1 MFHTFEGF
9 ENPGLSNPTRGR
21 NQRQPSVGRRVTT
34 LRACTSC
41 RHRKIKC
48 DGEKPC
54 EACRWYK
61 KADQCQYSD
70 PRPSRRHVE
79 KLSTTLDEFRGVL
92 EKLFPGFPAET
103 LVNLPR
109 EKLLDLV
116 GKGPSHVQTQPP
128 HPASPA
134 TSASAE
140 AHTSPASSE
149 DGNLESLQTIPDHT
163 SPLRPLRT
171 PAFPSGISDDVNAL
185 SLSAQQPSSYLGV
198 SSIHAVLKVIVWLD
212 PGSLTHLSRT
222 PAHGGR
228 RGSIDLSSS
237 PGSQHWPVHGFQ
249 PRLATPE
256 SRRASESQLLDAY
269 FTYVQPFVPLLD
281 EPAFRETYHSGRRSD
296 EQWLALLNIVLA
308 LGSIAACPAHDTSHQ
323 TYFLKCKELV
333 NLECLGSS
341 QLETIQT
348 LGLMGGYYLHY
359 TSQPNLAYAIMGAAL
374 RMAAALGL
382 HKELSDSQTGGS
394 RQRQSSTDQKRRVWW
409 SLFCLDTWGGM
420 TLGRP
425 SMGRLGPT
433 ITVKLPH
440 YREKGNVL
448 DILPLL
454 ENVRFCKIAT
464 QIQEVLAASP
474 LTKFH
479 EMTQL
484 DSQLLE
490 WYENLPYILKDHEP
504 CSEAIA
510 FTRTVMKWRYYN
522 QRMLLYRPTLLSYAM
537 RRVPYIVL
545 RSEER
550 LAIERCREI
559 AEMTIQDIATKAQDH
574 QMSGWN
580 AVWLIFQ
587 AAMVPLLGLFLN
599 DGTVDDPRATVE
611 ACQAQ
616 VETTMLVLARL
627 QSWSPTAKSTLDA
640 VSRLFEASKRNSA
653 LLSAASSIDS
663 GSCSNLCDGGGGMP
677 GAAAAAAGAGGLLPP
692 GVLVSLENG
701 FLDPFDPPFIDDSAG
716 QYLWD
721 FLSWSDSS
729 LLQGFAE
736 IDNGGGSFG
745 VLAGPGPEERHVK
758 YGGDPILLGGQLNDS
773 TFFVNPAAP
782 FY

>member
-149 DGNLESLQTIPDHT
+149 DGNLESLQAIPDHT
-163 SPLRPLRT
+163 SHLRNSRSA
-171 PAFPSGISDDVNAL
+171 AFPSGISDDVNAL

-222 PAHGGR
+222 PAFGGR

-237 PGSQHWPVHGFQ
+237 PESQTWPAHGLQ
-249 PRLATPE
+249 QRLATPE
-256 SRRASESQLLDAY
+256 FRRASEPQLLDAY

-281 EPAFRETYHSGRRSD
+281 EQSFRETYHSGRRAD

-308 LGSIAACPAHDTSHQ
+308 LGSIAASPARDTSHQ
-323 TYFLKCKELV
+323 TYFLKCKEYI

-382 HKELSDSQTGGS
+382 HKELSDNQNGGS
-394 RQRQSSTDQKRRVWW
+394 RQKQSSTDQKRRVWW

-474 LTKFH
+474 LTKYQ

-504 CSEAIA
+504 CSESIA

-550 LAIERCREI
+550 MAIERCREI
-559 AEMTIQDIATKAQDH
+559 AEATIQDIATKAQDH

-599 DGTVDDPRATVE
+599 DSTVDDPRATVE

-627 QSWSPTAKSTLDA
+627 QSWSPTAKSTLEA
-640 VSRLFEASKRNSA
+640 VSRLFDASKRNSA
-653 LLSAASSIDS
+653 LTSASSSIDH
-663 GSCSNLCDGGGGMP
+663 GSCSTLCEDGLPGTAGGMLSQAEF
-677 GAAAAAAGAGGLLPP
+677 GRGIM
-692 GVLVSLENG
+692 VNLENG
-701 FLDPFDPPFIDDSAG
+701 FLDPFEPPFIDDSAG

-721 FLSWSDSS
+721 FLSWSDNN
-729 LLQGFAE
+729 LLQGLAE
-736 IDNGGGSFG
+736 MDNGNAGMFG
-745 VLAGPGPEERHVK
+745 LEERHVK
-758 YGGDPILLGGQLNDS
+758 YGGDAILLGGQLNES

>member
-9 ENPGLSNPTRGR
+9 ENPGLPTSARER
-21 NQRQPSVGRRVTT
+21 SQRQQSVGRRVTT

-61 KADQCQYSD
+61 KADLCQYSD

-92 EKLFPGFPAET
+92 EKLFPGIPAET

-109 EKLLDLV
+109 EKLLELT
-116 GKGPSHVQTQPP
+116 GKGSSQMQTQAP

-134 TSASAE
+134 TSASME
-140 AHTSPASSE
+140 AHASPASSE

-163 SPLRPLRT
+163 SDNRDLKSPEFT
-171 PAFPSGISDDVNAL
+171 GTISDDVNAL
-185 SLSAQQPSSYLGV
+185 SLSSKQPSSYLGV
-198 SSIHAVLKVIVWLD
+198 SSIHAVLKVIVWLE
-212 PGSLTHLSRT
+212 PGSLGHLSRAPTVGARRESVMDIASPEGQNWQAYSSQQGHDT
-222 PAHGGR
+222 PTH
-228 RGSIDLSSS
+228 S
-237 PGSQHWPVHGFQ
+237 PLQVP
-249 PRLATPE
+249 
-256 SRRASESQLLDAY
+256 ESQLLDSY
-269 FTYVQPFVPLLD
+269 FTYFQPFVPMLD
-281 EPAFRETYHSGRRSD
+281 EQSFRQTYMSGRRKD
-296 EQWLALLNIVLA
+296 EQWLALVNIVFA
-308 LGSIAACPAHDTSHQ
+308 LGSIAACPAEDMSHQ
-323 TYFLKCKELV
+323 TYYMRCKSYLT
-333 NLECLGSS
+333 LESLGSPHV
-341 QLETIQT
+341 ETIQT

-359 TSQPNLAYAIMGAAL
+359 TSQPNLAYSIMGAAL

-382 HKELSDSQTGGS
+382 HKEVSDSQYANS
-394 RQRQSSTDQKRRVWW
+394 RQKLSSIEQKRRVWW

-440 YREKGNVL
+440 YRETGNVL

-464 QIQEVLAASP
+464 QIQEVLAVAP
-474 LTKFH
+474 LTKPH
-479 EMTQL
+479 EMAQL
-484 DSQLLE
+484 DGQLLE
-490 WYENLPYILKDHEP
+490 WYDNLPYILKDHEP
-504 CSEAIA
+504 CSESIAI
-510 FTRTVMKWRYYN
+510 TRTVMKWRYYN

-550 LAIERCREI
+550 TAIERCREI
-559 AEMTIQDIATKAQDH
+559 AEATIQDVATKAQFH

-599 DGTVDDPRATVE
+599 DGTVDDPRATIE
-611 ACQAQ
+611 SCRAQ
-616 VETTMLVLARL
+616 VETTMLVLTRL
-627 QSWSPTAKSTLDA
+627 EPWSPAAKSTLEA
-640 VSRLFEASKRNSA
+640 VSRIFEASKRGSNVA
-653 LLSAASSIDS
+653 EAHSITS
-663 GSCSNLCDGGGGMP
+663 GSCATSCEESTP
-677 GAAAAAAGAGGLLPP
+677 RIAP
-692 GVLVSLENG
+692 GVLPSQADITRVMMTHEHG
-701 FLDPFDPPFIDDSAG
+701 YVDPFEPPFIDDSAG
-716 QYLWD
+716 QCLWD
-721 FLSWSDSS
+721 FLSWSDSN
-729 LLQGFAE
+729 LLQGLVD
-736 IDNGGGSFG
+736 IDNVNHAALFTQ
-745 VLAGPGPEERHVK
+745 EERGAK
-758 YGGDPILLGGQLNDS
+758 FTNNDAAFFGAQMGDS
-773 TFFVNPAAP
+773 TYFLNSATP

>member
-9 ENPGLSNPTRGR
+9 ENPGLPTSARDR
-21 NQRQPSVGRRVTT
+21 SQRQQSVGRRVTT

-61 KADQCQYSD
+61 KADLCQYSD

-92 EKLFPGFPAET
+92 EKLFPGIPAET

-109 EKLLDLV
+109 EKLLELT
-116 GKGPSHVQTQPP
+116 GKGSSQMQTQAP

-134 TSASAE
+134 TSASME

-163 SPLRPLRT
+163 SDIRDLKSPEFT
-171 PAFPSGISDDVNAL
+171 GTISDDVNAL
-185 SLSAQQPSSYLGV
+185 SLSSKQPSSYLGV
-198 SSIHAVLKVIVWLD
+198 SSIHAVLKVIVWLE
-212 PGSLTHLSRT
+212 PGSLCHLSRA
-222 PAHGGR
+222 PAVGAR
-228 RGSIDLSSS
+228 RESAIDIAS
-237 PGSQHWPVHGFQ
+237 PEAQNWQVYGSQQRHD
-249 PRLATPE
+249 TPTHTPLQVP
-256 SRRASESQLLDAY
+256 ESQLLDSY
-269 FTYVQPFVPLLD
+269 FTYFQPFVPMLD
-281 EPAFRETYHSGRRSD
+281 EHSFRQTYLSARRKD
-296 EQWLALLNIVLA
+296 EQWLALVNIVFA
-308 LGSIAACPAHDTSHQ
+308 LGSIAACPAEDMSHKV
-323 TYFLKCKELV
+323 YYMRCKSYLA
-333 NLECLGSS
+333 LESLGSPHV
-341 QLETIQT
+341 ETIQA

-359 TSQPNLAYAIMGAAL
+359 TSQPNLAYSIMGAAL

-382 HKELSDSQTGGS
+382 HKEVSDNQFGNS
-394 RQRQSSTDQKRRVWW
+394 RQKLSAIDQKRRVWW

-440 YREKGNVL
+440 YRETGNVL

-464 QIQEVLAASP
+464 QIQEVLAVAP
-474 LTKFH
+474 LTKPH
-479 EMTQL
+479 EMAQL
-484 DSQLLE
+484 DNQLLE
-490 WYENLPYILKDHEP
+490 WYDNLPYILKDHEP
-504 CSEAIA
+504 CSESITI
-510 FTRTVMKWRYYN
+510 TRTVMKWRYCN

-550 LAIERCREI
+550 TAIERCREI
-559 AEMTIQDIATKAQDH
+559 AEATIQDVATKAQFH

-599 DGTVDDPRATVE
+599 DSTVDDPRATIE

-616 VETTMLVLARL
+616 VETTMLVLERL
-627 QSWSPTAKSTLDA
+627 EPWSPAAKSTLDA
-640 VSRLFEASKRNSA
+640 VSRIFEASKRGSNVVGEAQSVHG
-653 LLSAASSIDS
+653 
-663 GSCSNLCDGGGGMP
+663 GSCATSCEDNTPRMIP
-677 GAAAAAAGAGGLLPP
+677 GGLPSQVDLSRVVMQEQ
-692 GVLVSLENG
+692 GYV
-701 FLDPFDPPFIDDSAG
+701 DPFEPPFIDDSAG

-721 FLSWSDSS
+721 FLSWSDSN
-729 LLQGFAE
+729 LLQGLVD
-736 IDNGGGSFG
+736 IDNANNSALFTQ
-745 VLAGPGPEERHVK
+745 EERGAK
-758 YGGDPILLGGQLNDS
+758 FGNNEAAYFGAQMGDS
-773 TFFVNPAAP
+773 TFFLNSATP

>member
-9 ENPGLSNPTRGR
+9 ENPSLPTAVRGR
-21 NQRQPSVGRRVTT
+21 NQRQQSVGRRVTT

-92 EKLFPGFPAET
+92 DKLFPGIPAET
-103 LVNLPR
+103 LINLPR
-109 EKLLDLV
+109 DKLLELT
-116 GKGPSHVQTQPP
+116 GKGPSQMQTQAP

-134 TSASAE
+134 TSASVE
-140 AHTSPASSE
+140 AHASPASSE

-163 SPLRPLRT
+163 TDDRELKSSELT
-171 PAFPSGISDDVNAL
+171 STVSDDVNAL
-185 SLSAQQPSSYLGV
+185 SLSAKQPSSYLGV
-198 SSIHAVLKVIVWLD
+198 SSIHAVLKVIVWLE
-212 PGSLTHLSRT
+212 PSSLSHLSRAPAIGDRRESVMDIASPEAQAWQVFGPQPHHGT
-222 PAHGGR
+222 PTH
-228 RGSIDLSSS
+228 
-237 PGSQHWPVHGFQ
+237 
-249 PRLATPE
+249 TPLQLP
-256 SRRASESQLLDAY
+256 ESQLLDAY
-269 FTYVQPFVPLLD
+269 FTYFQPFVPMLD
-281 EPAFRETYHSGRRSD
+281 EQVFRQTYLSARRKD
-296 EQWLALLNIVLA
+296 KQWLALLNIVFA
-308 LGSIAACPAHDTSHQ
+308 LGSIAATPADDTSHQ
-323 TYFLKCKELV
+323 AYYMRCMSHL
-333 NLECLGSS
+333 NLESLGSPHV
-341 QLETIQT
+341 ETIQT
-348 LGLMGGYYLHY
+348 LGLLGGYYLHY
-359 TSQPNLAYAIMGAAL
+359 SSQPNLAYSIMGAAL

-382 HKELSDSQTGGS
+382 HKEVSDGQYGNS
-394 RQRQSSTDQKRRVWW
+394 RNKLFSVDHKRRVWW

-440 YREKGNVL
+440 YRETGNVL
-448 DILPLL
+448 DLLPLL

-464 QIQEVLAASP
+464 QIQEVLAVAP
-474 LTKFH
+474 LTKPH
-479 EMTQL
+479 EMAHL

-490 WYENLPYILKDHEP
+490 WYDNLPYILKDHEP
-504 CSEAIA
+504 CSESIAI
-510 FTRTVMKWRYYN
+510 TRTVMKWRYYN

-550 LAIERCREI
+550 TAIERCREI
-559 AEMTIQDIATKAQDH
+559 AEATIQDVAAKAQFH

-599 DGTVDDPRATVE
+599 DGTVDDPRATIE

-616 VETTMLVLARL
+616 VETTMLVLERL
-627 QSWSPTAKSTLDA
+627 EPWSPAAKSTLEA
-640 VSRLFEASKRNSA
+640 VSRIFEAGKRGHNVMGESH
-653 LLSAASSIDS
+653 SIHS
-663 GSCSNLCDGGGGMP
+663 GSCLTTEDTLGV
-677 GAAAAAAGAGGLLPP
+677 PP
-692 GVLVSLENG
+692 LQVDFGRAIPHETG
-701 FLDPFDPPFIDDSAG
+701 FVDPFEPQFINDSAG

-721 FLSWSDSS
+721 FLSWSDSN
-729 LLQGFAE
+729 LLQGLADM
-736 IDNGGGSFG
+736 DN
-745 VLAGPGPEERHVK
+745 ANNGPLYSPEERNTK
-758 YGGDPILLGGQLNDS
+758 YGNSDTAFFGGQLGDS
-773 TFFVNPAAP
+773 TFFINSGPS